1 MGEFML
7 YDALA
12 YGRWQ
17 HKTRRAY
24 AESFACNLDELK
36 AEGKYRILTP
46 EQAICV
52 AKTTGSIHFA
62 PLVGGTPP
70 ELGWQSLE
78 LFASKVLPHL

>member
-1 MGEFML
+1 ML

-12 YGRWQ
+12 YGRWK

-24 AESFACNLDELK
+24 AESTASNVEALK

-46 EQAICV
+46 EQAISV
-52 AKTTGSIHFA
+52 AKTSGSMHFA

-78 LFASKVLPHL
+78 LFAAKVQPYL